1 MQNQINKR
9 IARFADLK
17 PLQVQQ
23 DKTVPQE
30 AFYLVYARQL
40 LPVVGLASGEETP
53 ISDSAPVNGAAG
65 MTMTMAVC
73 PPGQGPGLH
82 SHKETYET
90 FTVMKGEFEFSF
102 GEAGQSVTLQAFD
115 VVSVPPGVY
124 RAFRNVSQEEAVLQV
139 VISGGVHDMNDIV
152 MHPDV
157 ANGLREVSPE
167 FFQRLVDSG
176 IDFAE

>member
-1 MQNQINKR
+1 MQNQIDRR
-9 IARFADLK
+9 IARFADLN

-23 DKTVPQE
+23 DKSVPQE
-30 AFYLVYARQL
+30 AFDLVYARQL
-40 LPVVGLASGEETP
+40 LPVVGLASGEDTP
-53 ISDSAPVNGAAG
+53 ISDSAPIQGAAG

-82 SHKETYET
+82 SHKETFET
-90 FTVMKGEFEFSF
+90 FTVLKGEFEFSL
-102 GEAGQSVTLQAFD
+102 GEEGESVILQEFD
-115 VVSVPPGVY
+115 VVSVPPGIY
-124 RAFRNVSQEEAVLQV
+124 RAFRNVSQEDAVLQV

-157 ANGLREVSPE
+157 ANGVKAASPE

-176 IDFAE
+176 IEFAK